1 MTPHFGHP
9 SEKRPTEPAKNA
21 KRARPNALRQ
31 AQVMPPHNVDLTL
44 QPGTH
49 DDIHVPAHMT
59 GVDLSKE
66 SPADADKA
74 AKEKVRGR
82 PA

>member
-1 MTPHFGHP
+1 
-9 SEKRPTEPAKNA
+9 
-21 KRARPNALRQ
+21 
-31 AQVMPPHNVDLTL
+31 MPPHNVDLTL